1 LSPDGTTSRCD
12 DFRISLLDDTELSS
26 DQTKTESVPAEE
38 KIVEILEKV
47 SEDETIFDTW
57 NRIRLSSASLAKIE
71 KTFLARHLS

>member
-1 LSPDGTTSRCD
+1 
-12 DFRISLLDDTELSS
+12 
-26 DQTKTESVPAEE
+26 
-38 KIVEILEKV
+38 V